1 MNCRVGYNP
10 PPLTN
15 THTISSLPSQLSD
28 LNVSHLESLHH
39 QREQL
44 EAQVSHLHQ
53 TTEQDSMADSCSK
66 LNPTCN
72 YCFMFPAVKFQT

>member
-1 MNCRVGYNP
+1 MTTSP
-10 PPLTN
+10 PSP
-15 THTISSLPSQLSD
+15 THIQYPHSPSQLSD
-28 LNVSHLESLHH
+28 LHVSHLESLHH

-66 LNPTCN
+66 LNPTCS
-72 YCFMFPAVKFQT
+72 YCFMFPAMKFQT